1 MKNLA
6 LTLVAIGALTN
17 PHIASAGNTLPAAD
31 APVSADVVYIAGIVS
46 FVTQVTEPMLR
57 QIGCTYAVDDAAT
70 AAQLLEL
77 LNAAREIPQNTADL
91 RQTFDIRNKVT
102 IHFRDKKDQSVV
114 IGARF
119 SNGTYMTATWNG
131 EPVLLRNDV
140 MEKIKGVVQRGGYAQ
155 RNPKP
160 SPECTEP

>member
-6 LTLVAIGALTN
+6 LTLMAIGSLTS
-17 PHIASAGNTLPAAD
+17 PHIAAARDTLPAAD
-31 APVSADVVYIAGIVS
+31 APVSAEVVYIGGLVA
-46 FVTQVTEPMLR
+46 FVTQVTEPMLQ
-57 QIGCTYAVDDAAT
+57 QIGCAYAVDDAAT
-70 AAQLLEL
+70 AAQLLQL
-77 LNAAREIPQNTADL
+77 LNAAREVPQNTVDL

-131 EPVLLRNDV
+131 QPVLLRNDV
-140 MEKIKGVVQRGGYAQ
+140 MEKIKDVVQRGGYAQ

-160 SPECTEP
+160 STACAAP